1 MEKQKTT
8 FAKFTKQKM
17 IDDINSL
24 RKKTMQSQVVKTDI
38 AQTYQTL
45 YNYKVVDK
53 LIELGFLKLSEKK
66 GKSSYYKWN
75 FDTKVDLEL
84 SDALYV
90 NVLVHRRNLTR
101 KYAEHKIIKNNK
113 KELIESQQQ
122 ANLQVEEP
130 ILEPTQEIASS
141 SFDLSYTKIWIGNN
155 KELSE
160 RVQEKAFQL
169 GWGWNLGGKTI
180 KNTDADSLYFS
191 ENLIIDWCKLGKSI
205 FSYNTYKEIFESDLF
220 PEVKEEKQLPRLKK
234 MSFSQQL
241 MSPDELARDLGL
253 VPSEE
258 EIEGWKKEIEY
269 LKDELKNEKE
279 ALTRQQT
286 ANKSYKKRI
295 FETEEN
301 LNQSLKI
308 IKAQNNTI
316 QGYENSLNSQKVSAE
331 SYKKR
336 FEDAQKSLDE
346 AKKVINE
353 QEIAIEF
360 FKQKKP
366 FKSIKPKIEP
376 KQVKYFKLFGYT
388 IYEKN

>member
-1 MEKQKTT
+1 ME
-8 FAKFTKQKM
+8 
-17 IDDINSL
+17 
-24 RKKTMQSQVVKTDI
+24 SQVVTTEI
-38 AQTYQTL
+38 ARTYQTL

-84 SDALYV
+84 SDALYI
-90 NVLVHRRNLTR
+90 NVLLYRRNLTR
-101 KYAEHKIIKNNK
+101 KYAENKIIQNNK
-113 KELIESQQQ
+113 KELIESQQDMELKQ
-122 ANLQVEEP
+122 EFCDNCGNDVCCCIE
-130 ILEPTQEIASS
+130 ITQE
-141 SFDLSYTKIWIGNN
+141 
-155 KELSE
+155 
-160 RVQEKAFQL
+160 
-169 GWGWNLGGKTI
+169 
-180 KNTDADSLYFS
+180 
-191 ENLIIDWCKLGKSI
+191 
-205 FSYNTYKEIFESDLF
+205 
-220 PEVKEEKQLPRLKK
+220 KEELPPYFNFL
-234 MSFSQQL
+234 
-241 MSPDELARDLGL
+241 SPDEQARLLGL
-253 VPSEE
+253 VPTKE
-258 EIEGWKKEIEY
+258 EIQAWKDEIEY
-269 LKDELKNEKE
+269 LKDKLKNKIE

-308 IKAQNNTI
+308 IKAQDNKI
-316 QGYENSLNSQKVSAE
+316 QGYENSLNSEKVSVE